1 MLSGELLAHPRLAHP
16 GTCRGGALLA
26 LQPLAN
32 PGTVLGGVL
41 LARHLGTCRGGELLA
56 LVPFSTSASKIYR
69 QVLDSDIDTDLKAA
83 AATCVFGDVITPF
96 RVVTEYTLRNLVN
109 RQQGP

>member
-1 MLSGELLAHPRLAHP
+1 VLGGVLLAQIPF
-16 GTCRGGALLA
+16 
-26 LQPLAN
+26 AN

-41 LARHLGTCRGGELLA
+41 LAQI
-56 LVPFSTSASKIYR
+56 PFSASASKVHR
-69 QVLDSDIDTDLKAA
+69 QVLDSDFTDNDLKAA

-109 RQQGP
+109 RQQ

>member
-1 MLSGELLAHPRLAHP
+1 VLGGELLALLRLAHP
-16 GTCRGGALLA
+16 GT
-26 LQPLAN
+26 
-32 PGTVLGGVL
+32 VLGGEL

-69 QVLDSDIDTDLKAA
+69 QVLDSDITDTDLKAA